1 MVHLQRQSAEG
12 RNRRFSC
19 QNALPPLPHALP
31 PLTDPGTQSTRFI
44 PEEALRKAALSSARE
59 ILGELDAQGWTY
71 VEWAFAKFEVGA
83 EAQKKAGPNR
93 ARKRHGEFSALG
105 TK

>member
-1 MVHLQRQSAEG
+1 M
-12 RNRRFSC
+12 
-19 QNALPPLPHALP
+19 
-31 PLTDPGTQSTRFI
+31 
-44 PEEALRKAALSSARE
+44 SSARE

-83 EAQKKAGPNR
+83 EAQKKKAGPNR
-93 ARKRHGEFSALG
+93 ARKRHGEFSAPG